1 MIPSTQYVSEGTE
14 YSSNI
19 NSDVTAR
26 TSSVPP
32 PLTRRRTLT
41 CSGMQRTTQAFCHEH
56 GVVHRRRIDTQ
67 VDEGVVQGILLP
79 PEAVSRPTTT
89 WRRTHQRIEV
99 QQHVAL
105 PRRPRLPPRA
115 ALHIDRLAEEQQR
128 LVRLALLV
136 LDDRVRP
143 PVGASDV
150 PKPQRGVV
158 EPLSMTISDNSMRPP
173 GMC

>member
-1 MIPSTQYVSEGTE
+1 
-14 YSSNI
+14 
-19 NSDVTAR
+19 
-26 TSSVPP
+26 
-32 PLTRRRTLT
+32 
-41 CSGMQRTTQAFCHEH
+41 MQWTTQTFRHEH
-56 GVVHRRRIDTQ
+56 RVVHRRRVDAQ

-89 WRRTHQRIEV
+89 WQRTHQRIEV

-136 LDDRVRP
+136 LGNRVRARGGCVGRAEAPPQRRRAVVDDDRGLRVAVGCVWLGRRGLGGEIRRGQRMYVQRRGRLRGHVR
-143 PVGASDV
+143 
-150 PKPQRGVV
+150 
-158 EPLSMTISDNSMRPP
+158 
-173 GMC
+173 